1 LHALEHIS
9 FFFTPPPSA
18 HRVPPTQLQPASWD
32 NDTSAWNA
40 PEVITN
46 YDTSLTTRQV
56 LSYYGTVAAALGFTA
71 IRNNSTI
78 DLPDLWSKVNGQ
90 GFTLTFEVLPNSPD
104 PSYALN
110 AWADP
115 IEP

>member
-1 LHALEHIS
+1 M
-9 FFFTPPPSA
+9 
-18 HRVPPTQLQPASWD
+18 
-32 NDTSAWNA
+32 WNV

-46 YDTSLTTRQV
+46 YGTSLTTRQV
-56 LSYYGTVAAALGFTA
+56 LSYYGTVATSQGFTA
-71 IRNNSTI
+71 KRNNSTI

-90 GFTLTFEVLPNSPD
+90 GFTLTFEVLPNSPY
-104 PSYALN
+104 PGYALI